1 MKVYL
6 VKHDRSTISGNN
18 LELIAFSTYDKAY
31 KKYKRLIVE
40 EKKPNNSWVGK
51 LKWKNGIPWGNGIG

>member
-31 KKYKRLIVE
+31 KNI
-40 EKKPNNSWVGK
+40 
-51 LKWKNGIPWGNGIG
+51 NG